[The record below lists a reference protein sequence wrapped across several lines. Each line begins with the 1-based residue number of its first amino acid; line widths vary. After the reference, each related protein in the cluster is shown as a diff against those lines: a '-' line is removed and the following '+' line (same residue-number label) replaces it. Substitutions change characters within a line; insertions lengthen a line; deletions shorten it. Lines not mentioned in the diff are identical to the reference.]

1 MLDVKTN
8 LQSELIVN
16 KLKVNNVNN
25 INEFVLTSSD
35 GNLLNNSSLSIFN
48 NNLKL
53 NPINDIL
60 FNSDMILENR
70 TLYYDIDKS
79 TYIDVNNVVTTN
91 TTPTPILIL
100 NTSPNTTYIVM
111 FEITA
116 NNKLD
121 SKYSSF
127 TAYLNIKQGLINT
140 QPISTEFINY
150 IISSDTEMDN
160 TSLDIVT
167 TNNTFKIVV
176 IGLNNTQIYWKS
188 SVKISSNSGNPNLV
202 NNGSGF
208 VKIEST
214 NIVSAENDFKINF
227 SNTNQA
233 EFKLNAINQNVIKKS
248 LMYNNSVNT
257 SLTELYDSIN
267 NKGQI
272 LLNNNNIL
280 DYTLTEIKSYNKLNL
295 NDNKIINLDTP
306 VNNNDASNK
315 LYTDNI
321 LVAAKAYTDTNLIT
335 NLNAAK
341 SYTDTKT
348 IKYCLIT
355 QNTVITQDLTTT
367 MIKINTTNGS
377 LLTNNYINST
387 YSIDVTDGTI
397 KINEIGYYDVTVTFD
412 YFMNVYNVLTLS
424 FGINN
429 TNVLRK
435 ITNNESNKYM
445 TIQFNTIVNVSSIP
459 YNLSLY
465 FKRLETIT
473 SSITIENL
481 TFKILK
487 L

>member
-8 LQSELIVN
+8 LQSDLTVN
-16 KLKVNNVNN
+16 KLKINNVNN
-25 INEFVLTSSD
+25 INEFVLTSND

-53 NPINDIL
+53 NPVNDIL
-60 FNSDMILENR
+60 LDSDMILENR

-79 TYIDVNNVVTTN
+79 TYIDVNNVITTN

-140 QPISTEFINY
+140 QPISTDFINY

-167 TNNTFKIVV
+167 TNNLFKLVV

-188 SVKISSNSGNPNLV
+188 SVKISSNSGNPNMV

-227 SNTNQA
+227 SNTNEV
-233 EFKLNAINQNVIKKS
+233 EFKLNVLNQNVIKKS
-248 LMYNNSVNT
+248 LMYNNSYNT
-257 SLTELYDSIN
+257 SLTELYDSVN

-280 DYTLTEIKSYNKLNL
+280 DYTLNEIKSYNKLNL
-295 NDNKIINLDTP
+295 NNNKIINLDNPINDT
-306 VNNNDASNK
+306 DASNK
-315 LYTDNI
+315 LYSDNI
-321 LVAAKAYTDTNLIT
+321 LITAKAYTDG
-335 NLNAAK
+335 
-341 SYTDTKT
+341 KT
-348 IKYCLIT
+348 IKYSLISQNTLIT
-355 QNTVITQDLTTT
+355 QALTTT
-367 MIKINTTNGS
+367 MTKINTTNGT

-387 YSIDVTDGTI
+387 YNIDATDGTI
-397 KINEIGYYDVTVTFD
+397 KINESGYYDITITFD
-412 YFMNVYNVLTLS
+412 YTVDASNILTLL
-424 FGINN
+424 FGLNN
-429 TNVLRK
+429 VTSLRK
-435 ITNNESNKYM
+435 VTNNETNKYR
-445 TIQFNTIVNVSSIP
+445 TIQFNTILNVTTS
-459 YNLSLY
+459 YNISLY
-465 FKRLETIT
+465 FKIIETIT
-473 SSITIENL
+473 SNITIENL
-481 TFKILK
+481 AFKILK

>member
-8 LQSELIVN
+8 LQSDLTVN
-16 KLKVNNVNN
+16 KLKINNVNN
-25 INEFVLTSSD
+25 INEFVLTSND

-53 NPINDIL
+53 NPVNDIL
-60 FNSDMILENR
+60 LDSDMILENR

-79 TYIDVNNVVTTN
+79 TYIDVNNVITTN

-140 QPISTEFINY
+140 QPISTDFINY

-167 TNNTFKIVV
+167 TNNLFKLVV

-188 SVKISSNSGNPNLV
+188 SVKISSNSGNPNMV

-227 SNTNQA
+227 SNTNEV
-233 EFKLNAINQNVIKKS
+233 EFKLNVLNQNVIKKS
-248 LMYNNSVNT
+248 LMYNNSYNT
-257 SLTELYDSIN
+257 SLTELYDSVN

-280 DYTLTEIKSYNKLNL
+280 DYTLNEIKSYNKLNL
-295 NDNKIINLDTP
+295 NNNKIINLDNP
-306 VNNNDASNK
+306 VNDTDASNK
-315 LYTDNI
+315 LYSDNI
-321 LVAAKAYTDTNLIT
+321 LITAKAYTDG
-335 NLNAAK
+335 
-341 SYTDTKT
+341 KT
-348 IKYCLIT
+348 IKYSLISQNTLIT
-355 QNTVITQDLTTT
+355 QALTTT
-367 MIKINTTNGS
+367 MTKINTTNGT

-387 YSIDVTDGTI
+387 YNIDATDGTI
-397 KINEIGYYDVTVTFD
+397 KINESGYYDITITFD
-412 YFMNVYNVLTLS
+412 YTVDASNILTLL
-424 FGINN
+424 FGLNN
-429 TNVLRK
+429 VKSLRK
-435 ITNNESNKYM
+435 VTNNETNKYR
-445 TIQFNTIVNVSSIP
+445 TIQFNTILNVTTS
-459 YNLSLY
+459 YNISLY
-465 FKRLETIT
+465 IKIIETIT
-473 SSITIENL
+473 SNITIENL
-481 TFKILK
+481 AFKILK